1 MPAGLPACL
10 PACLLACLPAC
21 LPACLSVCLPAARL
35 RCASFDMG
43 NSATDWYVRTCALNL
58 LQNGGPVAG
67 SAGAS
72 HANNFPL
79 RGGKHSNWEGGIRVV
94 AFASGGIIEPS
105 RHGVILRGIM
115 HNAGE

>member
-1 MPAGLPACL
+1 MRLAVPASTCETLQL
-10 PACLLACLPAC
+10 T
-21 LPACLSVCLPAARL
+21 V
-35 RCASFDMG
+35 
-43 NSATDWYVRTCALNL
+43 YVRTRSTCCGW
-58 LQNGGPVAG
+58 QNGGPVAG

-115 HNAGE
+115 HNAGRYQSRGTGVVKLDAALNLYLVL